1 MIVVWILNI
10 YSFILGV
17 LDFCKT
23 ISGGVNYSSSDGE
36 GENYS
41 KQCAVEN
48 DEADIFIHSFLR
60 SRDKDARIVLNIR
73 VSKLKWPKLELLIV
87 ELVKLIAEQNI

>member
-1 MIVVWILNI
+1 MQSLILA
-10 YSFILGV
+10 V

-41 KQCAVEN
+41 VESKQHSVEN
-48 DEADIFIHSFLR
+48 DETDIFVHSFLR

-73 VSKLKWPKLELLIV
+73 VSKLK
-87 ELVKLIAEQNI
+87 